1 MKIITRIAK
10 CYFLIVD
17 CLRQDKLGATGY
29 KPDLTPNLNKLYLNG
44 LKQLNIILM
53 VVLHSSFSLNFT
65 SSLPLDYGGYNDG
78 IKNRPIS
85 FPKHCLMK
93 VMRLGAL
100 SPGTLVALILDMI
113 EGLKPFKI

>member
-1 MKIITRIAK
+1 MKNNHKNRPNVI
-10 CYFLIVD
+10 FLIVD

-44 LKQLNIILM
+44 LKATKHYSNGCVTQVAFPSI
-53 VVLHSSFSLNFT
+53 FT

-85 FPKHCLMK
+85 FPETLFNEGYETW
-93 VMRLGAL
+93 GAVWAPLLL
-100 SPGTLVALILDMI
+100 SFWI
-113 EGLKPFKI
+113 